1 MIFHLSRN
9 PGSIGDDEKN
19 LLYII
24 LSLPSVGEEFLNC
37 YFSSAIKNRKKVLKI
52 PETGMEIY

>member
-1 MIFHLSRN
+1 LSRN
-9 PGSIGDDEKN
+9 PGLIGIDEKN

-52 PETGMEIY
+52 PETGMDSY